1 MHLEEGRE
9 VARTS
14 GRSVLAITDMLD
26 ADERAEYKDLRVV
39 HKRLREGSR
48 KRG

>member
-14 GRSVLAITDMLD
+14 GRSVLAIPDMID
-26 ADERAEYKDLRVV
+26 IDKRANYKELRVV
-39 HKRLREGSR
+39 DRML
-48 KRG
+48 